1 MFRRSDIIGDP
12 LGWTWLISLAFLGL
26 CLIRL
31 TIPETPNF
39 DEIHYLPAAR
49 ALLDGSEWLNRE
61 HPILGKELIALGIA
75 IFGDTPFGWRI
86 MPLLFGTLALFAS
99 MRALWFASL
108 SRFASIAYGILLATG
123 FFLFV
128 QSRIAMLDIF
138 MAAFFAVALW
148 QCAAAI
154 REPETG
160 LKRLAI
166 AGVAIGLA
174 MASKW
179 NVVFLAMMPGLA
191 FFAARLTAGRRRLL
205 SSKRGIPIPG
215 ISLLQAFVL
224 LGLLPLFAYWL
235 PHSWAYFIDQNPLQL
250 GGFIA
255 HHSSVLALQA
265 SVKNPHP
272 YESVWYEWTLNIRS
286 IWYMY
291 EPIEGVQ
298 RGIMLL
304 GNPLTILL
312 GLPALAWCA
321 WTGFIRRRWD
331 MIALVAL
338 YLVSLG
344 MWLVVNKPVQFFYH
358 YFLPSCFLF
367 GALALA
373 LDEFWQRGIRWVPLG
388 VLGAS
393 SALFAFFF
401 PLLSAAALEDEMSF
415 MRWMWLDSWI

>member
-1 MFRRSDIIGDP
+1 MLEQREKPFDPIGWNTA
-12 LGWTWLISLAFLGL
+12 LALAFFAL
-26 CLIRL
+26 CLVRL
-31 TIPETPNF
+31 TIPPTPNF

-108 SRFASIAYGILLATG
+108 SGFASIAYGILLATG

-138 MAAFFAVALW
+138 MVAFFAVALW
-148 QCAAAI
+148 QCAAAL

-160 LKRLAI
+160 LKRLTI
-166 AGVAIGLA
+166 AGVAIGFA

-179 NVVFLAMMPGLA
+179 NVLLLAMMPGLA

-205 SSKRGIPIPG
+205 TSKRGIPIPG
-215 ISLLQAFVL
+215 LSLLQAFLL
-224 LGLLPLFAYWL
+224 LGLLPLVAYWL
-235 PHSWAYFIDQNPLQL
+235 PHSWAFFVDDNPLRP
-250 GGFIA
+250 GGFIDY
-255 HHSSVLALQA
+255 HSSVIALQE
-265 SVKNPHP
+265 SVKDPHP
-272 YESVWYEWTLNIRS
+272 YESVWYQWVLNTRS
-286 IWYMY
+286 IWYLF
-291 EPIEGVQ
+291 EPIDGVQ
-298 RGIMLL
+298 RGIVLL
-304 GNPLTILL
+304 GNPLTMLI

-321 WTGFIRRRWD
+321 WTGCVRRRWD
-331 MIALVAL
+331 MIALVAM

-358 YFLPSCFLF
+358 YFLPSCFLY

-373 LDEFWQRGIRWVPLG
+373 LDELWRRGWRRPVG
-388 VLGAS
+388 AVLGAS
-393 SALFAFFF
+393 GALFAFFY
-401 PLLSAAALEDEMSF
+401 PILSAAALDSDDAF
-415 MRWMWLDSWI
+415 MRWMWLSSWI